1 MLRLLLSIG
10 AAASVAQAVTIAVQ
24 LPLASDKLV
33 YGNAG
38 SNGRDLVMQIVWSI
52 IVAVVLVA
60 ASAIVRRRPQLGRV
74 LAYLGTGAFL
84 TRSVCVTPP
93 MLTVGI
99 EGQGSLLTPA
109 WATFEI
115 AATAV
120 GCLSLA
126 AAIVLLRKASPPR

>member
-10 AAASVAQAVTIAVQ
+10 ATASVAQAITIAVQ
-24 LPLASDKLV
+24 LPFATDKLV

-38 SNGRDLVMQIVWSI
+38 SNGRDLIMRIVWSI
-52 IVAVVLVA
+52 IVAVVLA
-60 ASAIVRRRPQLGRV
+60 AAAVLLRRRPRLGEV

-93 MLTVGI
+93 MLTTGL

-109 WATFEI
+109 WATVEI
-115 AATAV
+115 AATAA

-126 AAIVLLRKASPPR
+126 VAIVLLRKAS